1 MAESTGRVA
10 LVTGGASGLGL
21 AIAVRLAKD
30 GFRIALIDIDGEG
43 ARRAATTIVGA
54 IGYGCDIVNEDEV
67 AKTLARID
75 ADFGS
80 WPDVLVNNAGIVR
93 FGTLLEQS
101 VDDFR
106 KVVEVNLIGTFVMS
120 RAVGRRMAARGSGA
134 IVNIT
139 SLNAFAP
146 SPDAGAY
153 PASKAAVAKLTEQ
166 MALTL
171 GPSGVRV
178 NAVAPGF
185 INAGMSSPIYEDPDV
200 LAARASS
207 VPAGRIGTAD
217 DVAGAVSFL
226 VSEDADYIHGQHL
239 LVDGGVFCSLKNQLP
254 RKPPEGAKK

>member
-1 MAESTGRVA
+1 MAESTERVA
-10 LVTGGASGLGL
+10 LVTGAAGGLGL
-21 AIAVRLAKD
+21 AIAARLAND
-30 GFRIALIDIDGEG
+30 GFRMALIDIDGKG
-43 ARRAATTIVGA
+43 AHTAAKTIDRAK
-54 IGYGCDIVNEDEV
+54 GYGCDITNEDEV
-67 AKTLARID
+67 AKTLERID

-80 WPDVLVNNAGIVR
+80 WPDALVNNAGIVR
-93 FGTLLEQS
+93 FGGLLEQS
-101 VDDFR
+101 VEDFR
-106 KVVEVNLIGTFVMS
+106 KVVEVNLIGTFVMC
-120 RAVGRRMAARGSGA
+120 RAAGLGMVARGSGT

-166 MALTL
+166 MALSL

-200 LAARASS
+200 LAARGSS

-217 DVAGAVSFL
+217 DVANAVSFL
-226 VSEDADYIHGQHL
+226 VSEEADYIHGQQL
-239 LVDGGVFCSLKNQLP
+239 LVDGGIFCSLKNHLP
-254 RKPPEGAKK
+254 RTPPASAEK